1 MPTANMT
8 TYGDISPR
16 TAAYAAKEML
26 KRAEPL
32 LVLEKFGQARPLPKN
47 SSNTIKFR
55 RYEALDATPMPLT
68 EGVTPAGK
76 KLTVTDVTATLQQ
89 YGDFVTITDV
99 VQDTHEDP
107 VLREA
112 MGVTGEQAAQMYEL
126 VRYGILNGGTNA
138 FYAGGATSRSA
149 VAGGFTL
156 NLQRQVT
163 AALRRQN
170 ARPITSIVSASP
182 NFGTSAIPSSY
193 IAVCHVDL
201 DSTLRDTKGF
211 VSVENY
217 GSDMQAM
224 PGEIGSIEGV
234 RYIGTTLAM
243 PYADAGAGTAA
254 DWMSTGGSN
263 ADVYPILYFAKDAY
277 GLVPLK
283 GKAAVSPMVLNPNTP
298 RGGDPLGQRGSIGWK
313 GYTTACILND
323 LWMARAE
330 VLVSSKFE

>member
-1 MPTANMT
+1 MPTTNIT

-47 SSNTIKFR
+47 SSTTIKFR
-55 RYEALDATPMPLT
+55 RYEALDPTPMPLT

-76 KLTVTDVTATLQQ
+76 KLTVTDVQATLQQ
-89 YGDFVTITDV
+89 FGDYVTITDV

-112 MGVTGEQAAQMYEL
+112 MAVTGEQAAQMYEL
-126 VRYGILNGGTNA
+126 VRYGVLNGGTNV
-138 FYAGGATSRSA
+138 FYAGGVTDRAS
-149 VAGGFTL
+149 VASGFTL

-170 ARPITSIVSASP
+170 ARQITSIVSASP

-201 DSTLRDTKGF
+201 DATLRDTKGF

-243 PYADAGAGTAA
+243 PYSGAGTGTAD
-254 DWMSTGGSN
+254 DWMSAEGSKP
-263 ADVYPILYFAKDAY
+263 DVYPILYFAKDAY

-283 GKAAVSPMVLNPNTP
+283 GMNAVRPCVLNPNTP
-298 RGGDPLGQRGSIGWK
+298 RGGDPLGQRGSVGWK
-313 GYTTACILND
+313 GYTTAVILND

-330 VLVSSKFE
+330 VLVNAKFE

>member
-1 MPTANMT
+1 MPTTNIT

-47 SSNTIKFR
+47 SSTTIKFR
-55 RYEALDATPMPLT
+55 RYEALDPTPMPLT

-76 KLTVTDVTATLQQ
+76 KLTVTDVQATLQQ
-89 YGDFVTITDV
+89 FGDYVTITDV

-112 MGVTGEQAAQMYEL
+112 MAVTGEQAAQMYEL
-126 VRYGILNGGTNA
+126 VRYGVLNGGTNV
-138 FYAGGATSRSA
+138 FYAGGVTDRAS
-149 VAGGFTL
+149 VASGFTL

-170 ARPITSIVSASP
+170 ARQITSIVSASP

-201 DSTLRDTKGF
+201 DATLRDTKGF

-243 PYADAGAGTAA
+243 PYSGAGTGTAD
-254 DWMSTGGSN
+254 DWMSADG
-263 ADVYPILYFAKDAY
+263 AKPDVYPILYFAKDAY

-283 GKAAVSPMVLNPNTP
+283 GMNAVRPCVLNPNTP
-298 RGGDPLGQRGSIGWK
+298 RGGDPLGQRGSVGWK
-313 GYTTACILND
+313 GYTTAVILND

-330 VLVSSKFE
+330 VLVNAKFE

>member
-47 SSNTIKFR
+47 SSTTIKFR
-55 RYEALDATPMPLT
+55 RYEALDPTPMPLT

-76 KLTVTDVTATLQQ
+76 KLSVTDVTATLQQ
-89 YGDFVTITDV
+89 YGDYVTITDV

-112 MGVTGEQAAQMYEL
+112 MATTGEQAAQMYEL
-126 VRYGILNGGTNA
+126 VRYGVLNGGTNA
-138 FYAGGATSRSA
+138 FYAGGATSRA
-149 VAGGFTL
+149 NVASGFTL
-156 NLQRQVT
+156 ALQRQVT

-182 NFGTSAIPSSY
+182 NFGTHAIPSSY

-243 PYADAGAGTAA
+243 PYADAGTGTAT
-254 DWMSTGGSN
+254 DWMSTGGSKP
-263 ADVYPILYFAKDAY
+263 DVYPILYFAKDSY

-283 GKAAVSPMVLNPNTP
+283 GKSAVSPMVLNPNTP

-330 VLVSSKFE
+330 VLVSAKFE